1 MLEELSTMG
10 LRGFLRDG
18 LSLYLGYKIIG
29 MWIFSTPFSTNV
41 GWAAVALLILTIW
54 FVLEK
59 VGIM

>member
-1 MLEELSTMG
+1 MG

-29 MWIFSTPFSTNV
+29 MWIFSTPLSSNV
-41 GWAAVALLILTIW
+41 GYAAVALILITIW

-59 VGIM
+59 FGIL